1 MPTRLPRRGPGAPR
15 PVRPTL
21 HARPAPVAV
30 RAEPSSVALSEP
42 EPEIDQVTRATHRH
56 DIRIPV
62 CTH

>member
-1 MPTRLPRRGPGAPR
+1 M
-15 PVRPTL
+15 RPTL